1 MWLDGF
7 PIPSA
12 EIPRRL
18 KGLVE
23 AVPANPGE
31 MMVEVAVHYEA
42 DPYGSDW
49 ERVLMQTA
57 VIPEARGMDFH
68 ALRRADFNVVSHST
82 QVADHRAMGKRHLL
96 ADQVVTIR
104 SRRVRSSMAVSG
116 EHRPALDYQ
125 KTPHRRTGKMSCV
138 QTLATEARPAGR
150 GHVM

>member
-1 MWLDGF
+1 MWLDR
-7 PIPSA
+7 ISDTNA

-31 MMVEVAVHYEA
+31 MMVEVAVHYE

-96 ADQVVTIR
+96 ADQVVTIKDR
-104 SRRVRSSMAVSG
+104 QSSVFNGGFWGTSTRLRLPKNTARR
-116 EHRPALDYQ
+116 P
-125 KTPHRRTGKMSCV
+125 GKMSCV